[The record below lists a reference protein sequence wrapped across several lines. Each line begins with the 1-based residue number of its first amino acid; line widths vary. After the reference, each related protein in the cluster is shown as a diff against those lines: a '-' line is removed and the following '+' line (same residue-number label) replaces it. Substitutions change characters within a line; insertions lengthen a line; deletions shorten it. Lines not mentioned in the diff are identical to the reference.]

1 MDADS
6 AFEDIR
12 NDIKDEKYDMVLPRV
27 KAIADNCG
35 NDPEILFKCASL
47 LKVVE
52 EEDCCQELLDRIESN
67 LPLDEKER
75 MNIAIGL
82 RGLGRSESAYRIMD
96 DMESYVP
103 ETYEI
108 ALTAFTAGRPEEAL
122 DMIEEHELDDQR
134 SMILATEAMC
144 AMGML
149 DEAMETADKAIYYYG
164 SGYDTLVNKCNVML
178 RMGKPKDAIKFSKAH
193 VKESKANLDYLALN
207 AYVMRINGRLPAAAN
222 YASRVLKSDYKH
234 IGALETM
241 AMCLVEKKSFIN
253 AKLLAGAIND
263 ADPGNPAAVRI
274 LDACRLMS
282 S

>member
-35 NDPEILFKCASL
+35 NDLQILFKCASL

-52 EEDCCQELLDRIESN
+52 EEEYCQELLDRIESN
-67 LPLDEKER
+67 LPSDEKDA
-75 MNIAIGL
+75 MNTAIGL
-82 RGLGRSESAYRIMD
+82 RGLGRCESAYIIINGFT
-96 DMESYVP
+96 SYEP
-103 ETYEI
+103 DPYEL
-108 ALTAFTAGRPEEAL
+108 ALTAFTSGRPDEAL
-122 DMIEEHELDDQR
+122 RIIDDLELDDQR
-134 SMILATEAMC
+134 SMILNTDALA
-144 AMGML
+144 ALGRY
-149 DEAMETADKAIYYYG
+149 DEAMAVADKTIHYYG
-164 SGYDTLVNKCNVML
+164 SSYATLVNKCNIMF
-178 RMGKPKDAIKFSKAH
+178 RMGNPKEAIRFSKAH
-193 VKESKANLDYLALN
+193 VKESKANMDYLALN
-207 AYVMRINGRLPAAAN
+207 AYVMRINGRLPAAVN
-222 YASRVLKSDYKH
+222 YASRVLKNDFKH

-241 AMCLVEKKSFIN
+241 AMCLIEKKSFIN